1 MKKKILFSVLG
12 VALFGVAVMLN
23 VQSLKNNVAEA
34 RMEKTDKALLCCTSK
49 PGLCEWTV
57 NGEVDY
63 SCDGS
68 FH

>member
-1 MKKKILFSVLG
+1 MKKKILFSIL
-12 VALFGVAVMLN
+12 AVAVMLN